1 MVDCEN
7 EVYTKVATALRTAIS
22 NISISGD
29 YSVVPSSF
37 PHVFLYES
45 DNSVVTRY
53 TGNSG
58 SEMDQVTFTV
68 EVYSNKASGKKTEA
82 KKIMNAIDAVMYSI
96 NAERLSKMAVPNLNN
111 ASIFRYVARYRVL
124 TDGVNF
130 YRR

>member
-7 EVYTKVATALRTAIS
+7 EVYTKVATALRTQF
-22 NISISGD
+22 NNLDVSGD
-29 YSVVPSSF
+29 YTLAPASF
-37 PHVFLYES
+37 PHVCFYES
-45 DNSVVTRY
+45 DNSVAPRY

-58 SEMDQVTFTV
+58 SEMDQVLFTV
-68 EVYSNKASGKKTEA
+68 EVYSNKAIGKKAEA
-82 KKIMNAIDAVMYSI
+82 KKIMNAVDEIMYSI
-96 NAERLSKMAVPNLNN
+96 NAERLSKLSVPNLNH